1 MSRIDKMLIES
12 INGLKHHQVI
22 DLQTTIK
29 TIMVDYL
36 NKASKEIYDS
46 GVDREVLI
54 KVYNKMLL
62 KIKKD

>member
-12 INGLKHHQVI
+12 INGLKQHQVI

-29 TIMVDYL
+29 IIMVDYL
-36 NKASKEIYDS
+36 NQASKEIYDS